1 MREIGD
7 FMTLDSIIDGI
18 ITRKELL
25 HATNQQIA
33 DASGVS
39 LSTVN
44 RILRKQEGYI
54 PTIQTLLDIATAVG
68 YEFSDPEREPV
79 EVEGDA
85 RLREI
90 IRVYEEKCKLLENE
104 SRLKT
109 VQYNLAMA
117 EKDRVID
124 TKDKWVNRLFN
135 SLVALGLGIIIVLLI
150 DICVR
155 GIGWFP

>member
-1 MREIGD
+1 
-7 FMTLDSIIDGI
+7 MTVEYIIDGI
-18 ITRKELL
+18 IQRKEILK
-25 HATNQQIA
+25 ATNQQIA

-39 LSTVN
+39 LPTIN
-44 RILRKQEGYI
+44 RLLRKQENYI
-54 PTIQTLLDIATAVG
+54 PNAQTLLDIATAVG
-68 YEFSDPEREPV
+68 FDFSPPDREPV
-79 EVEGDA
+79 EAEDDA
-85 RLREI
+85 RLQKI
-90 IRVYEEKCKLLENE
+90 VSTYEEKCKVLENE

-117 EKDRVID
+117 EKDRIIE

-150 DICVR
+150 DVCVR